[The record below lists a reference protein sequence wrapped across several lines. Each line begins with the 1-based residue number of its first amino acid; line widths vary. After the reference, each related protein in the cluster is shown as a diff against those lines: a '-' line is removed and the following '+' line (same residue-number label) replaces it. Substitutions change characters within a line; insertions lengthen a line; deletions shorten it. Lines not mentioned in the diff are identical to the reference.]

1 MLQVDDLKVSC
12 ISNVSFW
19 TSLKMLNTPAT
30 IFTND
35 FWTDT
40 IFVPLFFCEE
50 VKILH
55 HSGNFLSLNC

>member
-1 MLQVDDLKVSC
+1 MTL
-12 ISNVSFW
+12 
-19 TSLKMLNTPAT
+19 LKMLNTPAT

-40 IFVPLFFCEE
+40 IFVPLFFYEE